1 MELVLKIPVSCLI
14 DNGADIICV
23 HKAYFHSLG
32 LQMKDISN
40 SDIKYNKGAGGGTH
54 TILGQILLPIKIAD
68 VELTHHFYVIDQLGY
83 NCLFGID
90 FLQQNKVQISYENN
104 TVIINHMDV

>member
-1 MELVLKIPVSCLI
+1 MSCLI
-14 DNGADIICV
+14 DSGTDIRCV
-23 HKAYFHSLG
+23 QKAHFHRLW
-32 LQMKDISN
+32 LQMKGLSK
-40 SDIKYNKGAGGGTH
+40 SDIKYIRGVGGGTH

-68 VELTHHFYVIDQLGY
+68 VELTHRFYVIDQLGC

-104 TVIINHMDV
+104 TFTINHMNK